1 MTTQNS
7 EVLEIELK
15 EIRKDLD
22 DLLILYKRLVDRLIP
37 EVKAKKDEIEAIE
50 SDDEILDEKEIV
62 KALE

>member
-7 EVLEIELK
+7 KVLEIELK
-15 EIRKDLD
+15 KIRKDLD
-22 DLLILYKRLVDRLIP
+22 DLLILYKRLVDGLIP
-37 EVKAKKDEIEAIE
+37 EVKAKEDEKEAIE

>member
-15 EIRKDLD
+15 KIRKDLD
-22 DLLILYKRLVDRLIP
+22 DLLILYKRLVDGLIP